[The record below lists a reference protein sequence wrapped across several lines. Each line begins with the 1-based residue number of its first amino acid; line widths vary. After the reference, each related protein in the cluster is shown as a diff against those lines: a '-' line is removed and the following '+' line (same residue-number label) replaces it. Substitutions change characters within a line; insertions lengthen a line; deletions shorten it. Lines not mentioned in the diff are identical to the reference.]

1 MTAVGPF
8 SPRFSHL
15 RARITAAIGA
25 TCPLCNGAAPIGRL
39 CPGCSNDVQHSM
51 RHHPWRCARCALA
64 LPAPG
69 PCPDCADQAPSLEKV
84 VAAFDYVCPADSLI
98 LRYKNARQ
106 FQLAAAFAAL
116 AFDAIQL
123 GSQGCSSPP
132 WPAET
137 PLIPIPGSQR
147 SLRRRGFN
155 PAGEFAIRLGRL
167 LNMPVLHSLLYREP
181 DHLKQSTLNRRQRR
195 ANTAHLYYC
204 ARNIHL
210 PCAVLVDDVLTTGST
225 LNTAARALIAA
236 GVERVF
242 AVVIAR
248 TPCVARDDSNSIG
261 FPDNLLGYDRS
272 DHD

>member
-1 MTAVGPF
+1 MTAVRPF
-8 SPRFSHL
+8 SPRFSYL
-15 RARITAAIGA
+15 RARLSAAIGA
-25 TCPLCNGAAPIGRL
+25 ACALCNATAPLGRL
-39 CPGCSNDVQHSM
+39 CPGCTSDVQHSM
-51 RHHPWRCARCALA
+51 REHPWRCARCALA

-84 VAAFDYVCPADSLI
+84 IAAFDYVGPADSLI

-106 FQLAAAFAAL
+106 FQLATAFAAL
-116 AFDAIQL
+116 AVDAIRL
-123 GSQGCSSPP
+123 GSQGNGSPP
-132 WPAET
+132 WPALT
-137 PLIPIPGSQR
+137 PLIPIPGSRR
-147 SLRRRGFN
+147 SLQRRGFN
-155 PAGEFAIRLGRL
+155 PAAEFACRLGRL

-204 ARNIHL
+204 ARNCHL

-236 GVERVF
+236 GVDRVF

-248 TPCVARDDSNSIG
+248 TPCVARDEPDSIG
-261 FPDNLLGYDRS
+261 LPDHPS
-272 DHD
+272 EHD

>member
-1 MTAVGPF
+1 MIAVGPF
-8 SPRFSHL
+8 FPRFSHL
-15 RARITAAIGA
+15 RARLSAAIGA
-25 TCPLCNGAAPIGRL
+25 ACALCNGPAPAGRL
-39 CPGCSNDVQHSM
+39 CFGCTRDVRHSM
-51 RHHPWRCARCALA
+51 RYHPWRCARCALA

-69 PCPDCADQAPSLEKV
+69 PCPDCADQTPSLEKV
-84 VAAFDYVCPADSLI
+84 VAAFDYIYPADSLI

-116 AFDAIQL
+116 AVDAIQL
-123 GSQGCSSPP
+123 ESPGGCPP

-155 PAGEFAIRLGRL
+155 PAGEFASRLGRL
-167 LNMPVLHSLLYREP
+167 LSMPVLHSLLYREP

-204 ARNIHL
+204 ARNIRL
-210 PCAVLVDDVLTTGST
+210 PYAVLVDDVLTTGST
-225 LNTAARALIAA
+225 LNTAARALKAA
-236 GVERVF
+236 GARRVS

-248 TPCVARDDSNSIG
+248 TPCVARDDPETIG
-261 FPDNLLGYDRS
+261 LPDSLSAHDRS
-272 DHD
+272 DHN